1 MFGRK
6 AKELEELL
14 TQRNHEN
21 DLMRKRI
28 SELETEV
35 SKLKDQESGVLKA
48 ITEADKTAA
57 RIVDEA
63 NANAKNST

>member
-28 SELETEV
+28 SELEEEV
-35 SKLKDQESGVLKA
+35 
-48 ITEADKTAA
+48 
-57 RIVDEA
+57 
-63 NANAKNST
+63 AKSRPS